1 MKIERSDDFGGAVLN
16 CAVRYA
22 LGRFSYMPGLV
33 MDEIRPMLKDCS
45 DKTLWCF
52 DRDIS
57 EWLAGRT
64 GEMYAYEKEWA
75 CFRDEVRRIIQERKK
90 EMRADKKNESGIE
103 YSWSGIGKLK
113 ILFRGRRNAIL
124 RFDPDTG
131 VQGRT
136 EAAKSVEKETILQ
149 HQEE

>member
-1 MKIERSDDFGGAVLN
+1 MKIERDDDFGGAVLN

-45 DKTLWCF
+45 EKTLWCF

-64 GEMYAYEKEWA
+64 GEMMAYEKEWSS
-75 CFRDEVRRIIQERKK
+75 FRDEVRRIMRERGTP
-90 EMRADKKNESGIE
+90 S
-103 YSWSGIGKLK
+103 
-113 ILFRGRRNAIL
+113 
-124 RFDPDTG
+124 
-131 VQGRT
+131 
-136 EAAKSVEKETILQ
+136 EK
-149 HQEE
+149 

>member
-1 MKIERSDDFGGAVLN
+1 MDSGGCPFLPAAGSDSEVVQMPDDIENGLVLL
-16 CAVRYA
+16 VGVTD
-22 LGRFSYMPGLV
+22 LVVYMPGLV
-33 MDEIRPMLKDCS
+33 MDEIGSMLKDCS

-90 EMRADKKNESGIE
+90 GNES
-103 YSWSGIGKLK
+103 
-113 ILFRGRRNAIL
+113 R
-124 RFDPDTG
+124 
-131 VQGRT
+131 
-136 EAAKSVEKETILQ
+136 
-149 HQEE
+149 QEE

>member
-64 GEMYAYEKEWA
+64 GEMTAYEKEWSG
-75 CFRDEVRRIIQERKK
+75 FRDEVRRIMRERGT
-90 EMRADKKNESGIE
+90 S
-103 YSWSGIGKLK
+103 S
-113 ILFRGRRNAIL
+113 
-124 RFDPDTG
+124 
-131 VQGRT
+131 
-136 EAAKSVEKETILQ
+136 EK
-149 HQEE
+149 

>member
-33 MDEIRPMLKDCS
+33 MGEIRPMLKDCS

-90 EMRADKKNESGIE
+90 GNES
-103 YSWSGIGKLK
+103 
-113 ILFRGRRNAIL
+113 R
-124 RFDPDTG
+124 
-131 VQGRT
+131 
-136 EAAKSVEKETILQ
+136 
-149 HQEE
+149 QEE